1 MTQLA
6 IGRLSLEIAAAG
18 VRDPAALRDRI
29 ADAARRDLKRGL
41 ALAPDM
47 EGSEAVHIRRLEV
60 DLTAIGD
67 IPPERIGIE
76 LGRRIGVAIDALV
89 RTPDERTIVFES
101 RAARLA
107 AYLAALIEGA
117 PVDRW
122 WFAPFENLSVLA
134 RPRAIVTVLERD
146 IEEARAALRYLAEP
160 VRRRLPHVLGVTEG
174 LRLLATMMSPAD
186 AAAEAALMQL
196 AALSCQ
202 VPPQA
207 DGPAPRKM
215 SPPLWRWRF

>member
-29 ADAARRDLKRGL
+29 AEAARRDLKRGL
-41 ALAPDM
+41 ALAPGM
-47 EGSEAVHIRRLEV
+47 EGREAVHIRRLEV

-89 RTPDERTIVFES
+89 RTPDERTVVFES
-101 RAARLA
+101 LAARLA

-117 PVDRW
+117 PVDR
-122 WFAPFENLSVLA
+122 SS
-134 RPRAIVTVLERD
+134 RK
-146 IEEARAALRYLAEP
+146 
-160 VRRRLPHVLGVTEG
+160 RRRRCDILPSRYG
-174 LRLLATMMSPAD
+174 AD
-186 AAAEAALMQL
+186 FRMFWALPKCCAFSQR
-196 AALSCQ
+196 SCHR
-202 VPPQA
+202 PT
-207 DGPAPRKM
+207 PAPKRRCCSSPDGLTSREM
-215 SPPLWRWRF
+215 NPPLWRWRF